1 MLEPKRNLE
10 LNQIEP
16 LFSEYEKTDLENSQ
30 ENKLECQLHLN
41 KTGKK
46 KEARLE
52 TPGCLFSQR
61 PTTALSDRTF
71 QDDEVLFSICAP
83 QFLS

>member
-1 MLEPKRNLE
+1 MEIKYYVRA
-10 LNQIEP
+10 
-16 LFSEYEKTDLENSQ
+16 EKKLRAKLDRTLIFRIWENRDLENSQ

-71 QDDEVLFSICAP
+71 
-83 QFLS
+83 